1 MVISH
6 HFPAGLLFTTVRPAC
21 KASGQDPDVNLYMDA
36 YMNSKL
42 YCVWM
47 FFFSVM
53 LANNAGYLITT
64 WLSPKLP
71 NDEN

>member
-1 MVISH
+1 
-6 HFPAGLLFTTVRPAC
+6 
-21 KASGQDPDVNLYMDA
+21 
-36 YMNSKL
+36 MNSKL